1 MDAVNTVP
9 EKRPWITITV
19 AGTTVGI
26 MVAAAAYAVTAA
38 TTSAA
43 ASTTAFTME
52 KLGDLAGLGAA
63 SLIGPA
69 AGLSVKVISR
79 GMAHT
84 SESALR
90 HSGHLCAAAVAA
102 VAGATT
108 ALSMTVGARIIEYSV
123 EYGGAMSH
131 EIASKFSEAYLMFKA
146 RQSQQFLDSG
156 DIAALADDDWVMV
169 SHESEVIDETP
180 EANKKIVEKPEV
192 IEEKTEKPPT
202 TYQPNYHK
210 KRQSKWGKP

>member
-1 MDAVNTVP
+1 MDIAPIGNEIIPHDPTAI

-19 AGTTVGI
+19 AGTTVGFMI
-26 MVAAAAYAVTAA
+26 AAAAYAATTA

-43 ASTTAFTME
+43 ATTTGYTME
-52 KLGDLAGLGAA
+52 MLGELAGYGAT

-79 GMAHT
+79 GIAKT

-90 HSGHLCAAAVAA
+90 QSGQITAAAVAA

-108 ALSMTVGARIIEYSV
+108 ALSITVGTRIIEYSV
-123 EYGGAMSH
+123 EYGGAVTR

-146 RQSQQFLDSG
+146 RHSQQFLESG
-156 DIAALADDDWVMV
+156 DITALDDEDWVV
-169 SHESEVIDETP
+169 VNRETD
-180 EANKKIVEKPEV
+180 
-192 IEEKTEKPPT
+192 TERLDRIMDGDT
-202 TYQPNYHK
+202 
-210 KRQSKWGKP
+210 